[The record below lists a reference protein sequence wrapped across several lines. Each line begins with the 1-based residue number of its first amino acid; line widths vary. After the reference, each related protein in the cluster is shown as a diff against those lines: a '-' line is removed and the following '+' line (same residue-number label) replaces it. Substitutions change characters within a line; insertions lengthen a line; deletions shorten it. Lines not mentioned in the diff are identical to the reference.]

1 MVIDGGGGDELSAT
15 PYHPAI
21 WNFRKMWEGAEKRAR
36 PTTSEEAG
44 RGGKLFFLS
53 LCDFGALHLFV
64 VRVYVIYVRL
74 RTTTSHLT

>member
-1 MVIDGGGGDELSAT
+1 
-15 PYHPAI
+15 
-21 WNFRKMWEGAEKRAR
+21 MWEGAEKRAR

-44 RGGKLFFLS
+44 GAKFFFS
-53 LCDFGALHLFV
+53 TLCDFGALHLFV